1 MHRTDKLRILIA
13 DDHELIRRGI
23 RDLLSVKVDWQVIA
37 EACDGPDA
45 VRLASEFKPDLAIL
59 DFSMP
64 DMNGPQVT
72 RELAR
77 VSALTKVII
86 LTMHDSEQVIRKV
99 LESGASGF
107 VLKTDADQVLRGAI
121 EAVSQGRYF
130 FTSRV
135 AELLLK
141 EYLDGKASPPKK
153 PVEPRI
159 THREQE
165 VMALLASGMTSREIA
180 IHLGIST
187 RTAESHRLNINRK
200 LSFKS
205 IADLVR
211 YAIRYDIVTTS

>member
-1 MHRTDKLRILIA
+1 MERQSLADVPVQASTECANVLNSWVGCSLSAMPRMARPSLRIFQPRTPSMHRTDKLRILIA

-99 LESGASGF
+99 LESGASG
-107 VLKTDADQVLRGAI
+107 
-121 EAVSQGRYF
+121 
-130 FTSRV
+130 
-135 AELLLK
+135 
-141 EYLDGKASPPKK
+141 
-153 PVEPRI
+153 
-159 THREQE
+159 
-165 VMALLASGMTSREIA
+165 
-180 IHLGIST
+180 
-187 RTAESHRLNINRK
+187 
-200 LSFKS
+200 
-205 IADLVR
+205 
-211 YAIRYDIVTTS
+211 